1 MRYNE
6 AAAAIMAAGG
16 IPTLDMYAFVNQH
29 CGLNYET
36 CDWSAGQGNVHFST
50 LGFQALAAK
59 MATAIDGL
67 KSDDAT
73 AAA

>member
-1 MRYNE
+1 
-6 AAAAIMAAGG
+6 MAAGG

-50 LGFQALAAK
+50 LGFQALAANR
-59 MATAIDGL
+59 ILLHGV
-67 KSDDAT
+67 SIGW
-73 AAA
+73 

>member
-50 LGFQALAAK
+50 LGFQALAANR
-59 MATAIDGL
+59 ILLHGV
-67 KSDDAT
+67 SIGW
-73 AAA
+73 